1 MKINVSVSSYPL
13 LFDDSFLDNEQ
24 FSCSFLFYYQIEFC
38 TFGENLIRN
47 T

>member
-1 MKINVSVSSYPL
+1 MSVSSYPL

-24 FSCSFLFYYQIEFC
+24 FSSSFLFYYQIEFC